1 MNYVFGELSTTLTI
15 SKSSF
20 FKLKGVSEKQ
30 NNLSPQNLLIKEKNV
45 KYQMLIQ
52 GEGKQRQNG
61 CLCALRSLV
70 TQRSHL

>member
-30 NNLSPQNLLIKEKNV
+30 NNLSPQNLLKEKKMLNT
-45 KYQMLIQ
+45 KYLSRGRENKDKMAVCVL
-52 GEGKQRQNG
+52 
-61 CLCALRSLV
+61 
-70 TQRSHL
+70 